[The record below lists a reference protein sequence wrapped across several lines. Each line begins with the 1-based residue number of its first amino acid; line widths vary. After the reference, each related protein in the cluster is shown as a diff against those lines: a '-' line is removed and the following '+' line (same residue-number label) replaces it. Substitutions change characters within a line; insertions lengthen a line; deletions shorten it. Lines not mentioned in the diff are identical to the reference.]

1 MCTRILDMLP
11 DDRLIPNIDY
21 RTRVCDMLPDDFGEL
36 GMVVENVPKEE
47 VRELACIRGV
57 SVQL

>member
-1 MCTRILDMLP
+1 MLP

-36 GMVVENVPKEE
+36 GIVVENVPKEE